1 MNPLKYI
8 RYVSELEN
16 TWNCENG
23 ETYKTGDIIDVSKN
37 NVWIHIHVIICFSQS
52 CIKTCE
58 LIRINGS
65 VPLYGVLIEGKYYSL
80 NRNKTYFIPK
90 REYRK
95 IYPDKYH
102 IDALK
107 LKIPDDF
114 PNHNHEWI
122 PYQIPNNEDKFECKL
137 LNCCSEKQWKVYTR
151 QEYFEHLN
159 SIILNKRTRLNSNNM
174 PIRERRDIMELIFE
188 LKEVRKFIIEFDR
201 KNDEHMEKLELDYP
215 YYVELVRRD

>member
-37 NVWIHIHVIICFSQS
+37 NAIHVIIGFSQS

-58 LIRINGS
+58 LIRINEV
-65 VPLYGVLIEGKYYSL
+65 VPFYGVLIEGKFYSL
-80 NRNKTYFIPK
+80 NRNKTYLIPK

-107 LKIPDDF
+107 LKKPDDLE
-114 PNHNHEWI
+114 NHNHEWI
-122 PYQIPNNEDKFECKL
+122 PYQIPNKEDKFECKL

-159 SIILNKRTRLNSNNM
+159 SILLDKYTQLNSNNL